1 METFKEKL
9 QLLKLLLPDAR
20 EQNLS
25 VALRLSNGEVER
37 ALNIYLEQRERHDKS
52 SNHSKQSKLDSFIK
66 EKQADKKD
74 IEKNDDNTPS
84 KKRKIED
91 LTDKT
96 VNKDNLSSKKLLN
109 LQEVLR
115 WSPNTS
121 ESAVEKRIRTQT
133 LRLYRPEDISV
144 RTPCTLIQNVLPK
157 KLANS
162 LLRIMLKESDTFT
175 RNQGFLFGQLSTTPH
190 TSQYYVSNEMKIGSS
205 NGRHFP
211 PEMEQAKF
219 IIMNIINE
227 KRKERKIYEYEVQG
241 DWNPNIAAAN
251 CYSGSK
257 VTRQFRLRRIGN
269 DSLNITNQSSPS
281 TIYSIPLIHNSLII
295 MWPPC
300 QELWKHEVCPQNSI
314 DKHPIAGSK
323 RINITFRQFR
333 DEYGNEMTP
342 ICNHGELC
350 MLKPVFNGRNVG
362 RYFYTCNAG
371 GPEGKCDFF
380 EWLNID
386 KKKKDFEERLRM
398 LENTKNSE
406 K

>member
-1 METFKEKL
+1 MIH
-9 QLLKLLLPDAR
+9 
-20 EQNLS
+20 LS
-25 VALRLSNGEVER
+25 HRS
-37 ALNIYLEQRERHDKS
+37 
-52 SNHSKQSKLDSFIK
+52 
-66 EKQADKKD
+66 
-74 IEKNDDNTPS
+74 
-84 KKRKIED
+84 
-91 LTDKT
+91 
-96 VNKDNLSSKKLLN
+96 
-109 LQEVLR
+109 
-115 WSPNTS
+115 
-121 ESAVEKRIRTQT
+121 
-133 LRLYRPEDISV
+133 
-144 RTPCTLIQNVLPK
+144 
-157 KLANS
+157 
-162 LLRIMLKESDTFT
+162 
-175 RNQGFLFGQLSTTPH
+175 
-190 TSQYYVSNEMKIGSS
+190 
-205 NGRHFP
+205 
-211 PEMEQAKF
+211 
-219 IIMNIINE
+219 NIIIS
-227 KRKERKIYEYEVQG
+227 RVARYEYEVQG

-257 VTRQFRLRRIGN
+257 ECVNWHSDKLTHLGPLPIIGSLSLGVTRQFRLRRIGN